1 MTLRLD
7 PRCRDSILHHAA
19 REYPRECCGF
29 LLGRP
34 GNVLRIF
41 PAGNV
46 DPRPRTRFTVRPQD
60 FLGAERDARGH
71 DLEIVGFYHSH
82 PDRSA
87 RPSASD
93 SAGAL
98 AGFSHAIVSVHRGE
112 PAELTSWRFVGGA
125 FQPEPLEEVHV
136 PLG

>member
-7 PRCRDSILHHAA
+7 SGCRASILHHAA

-34 GNVLRIF
+34 GTVLRIL
-41 PAGNV
+41 PARNV
-46 DPRPRTRFTVRPQD
+46 DSRPRTRFTVQPQD
-60 FLGAERDARGH
+60 FLGAEREARCH

-82 PDRSA
+82 PDRPA

-93 SAGAL
+93 AAGAA
-98 AGFSHAIVSVHRGE
+98 AGCSHAIVSVCRGE